1 MSSKADVE
9 SFLTDLKQKIK
20 VFDLIIVE
28 RDKNRQ
34 TLTELEMKQ
43 SDCKKII
50 DLLSAEN
57 YYRGPK
63 KDSEFTGEYW
73 EFGVDV
79 NGRDVYIKVNY
90 GKPNKQVIC
99 ISFHFAEHEIKYKY
113 KQ

>member
-28 RDKNRQ
+28 RDKNMQ
-34 TLTELEMKQ
+34 TLAELEMKQ

-50 DLLSAEN
+50 DSLCVEN

-73 EFGVDV
+73 EFGIDV
-79 NGRDVYIKVNY
+79 KDKDVYKRSIMEN
-90 GKPNKQVIC
+90 QT
-99 ISFHFAEHEIKYKY
+99 SR
-113 KQ
+113 